1 MVNIGIDFGSTY
13 TTISVY
19 RKDTGMVETLN
30 LAGDASPYI
39 PTLAALDNGHYRF
52 GRTAR
57 ASTGKPGVALFKAF
71 KMLLPETDTALLT
84 TRGYSA
90 VQTPQLMS
98 AKFLEHYLRRT
109 LDDFRESTIE
119 HLVIGAPEIWSQRDN
134 GPDGRVLLK
143 ELCKG
148 LPFVKDV
155 QVVSEPA
162 AATAFFAH
170 NFKLKTGRDYNGSIL
185 LIDYGGGTLD
195 LTLTT
200 VSSENGGVEI
210 KVLERIGAGENED
223 GRIGQA
229 GIVYMETVMEE
240 AIRRCDRL
248 GNTTPAKD
256 GRFYRAVD
264 DLEQALKEYK
274 DDIKKTFDEF
284 DTGSLLFGE
293 NIEDAEEDLEE
304 LEEKNFTY
312 IDYKGNYI
320 PITYALLVEVY
331 NQLIYPVLQS
341 KLVYMID
348 YMERTRIAYMDQDQ
362 DIFKIALV
370 GGFGN
375 FYLVKKQIED
385 KFRFSDFHD
394 KRQKDIILI
403 REDRERAI
411 SKGAA
416 MLSAGVIT
424 IRNTAPFNLG
434 FYSRDVDGS
443 PHVDYAIRYKQDLE
457 YGVPCYARDEAT
469 GKPARFLLTAGRLTQ
484 VVTSRSLQEESAKL
498 VPVRP
503 EYAGRLTEL
512 AQAPRPV
519 SLGFSMD
526 PVGVISLHVRDFP
539 IDSAEPM
546 EADTKIE
553 LTQYNGLLA
562 LNDGKLVIDL

>member
-39 PTLAALDNGHYRF
+39 PTLAALDNGQYRF

-57 ASTGKPGVALFKAF
+57 ASAGKPGVSLFKAF
-71 KMLLPETDTALLT
+71 KMLLPETDAELLK
-84 TRGYSA
+84 TRGYAAHS
-90 VQTPQLMS
+90 PQLIAS
-98 AKFLEHYLRRT
+98 KFLDHYLRRT
-109 LDDFRESTIE
+109 LSDFRETTIE
-119 HLVIGAPEIWSQRDN
+119 HLVIGAPEIWSQRDH
-134 GPDGRVLLK
+134 GQDGRVVLR
-143 ELCKG
+143 ELCKDFA
-148 LPFVKDV
+148 FVKDV

-170 NFKLKTGRDYNGSIL
+170 NYKLNTGRDYNGCIL

-195 LTLTT
+195 LTLTN
-200 VSSENGGVEI
+200 VDSAGGGVEI

-223 GRIGQA
+223 GNIGQA

-240 AIRRCDRL
+240 AIRRYTGTPDEK
-248 GNTTPAKD
+248 PAKD

-264 DLEQALKEYK
+264 DLEQAMKEYK
-274 DDIKKTFDEF
+274 DDIKRTFDEF
-284 DTGSLLFGE
+284 DTGSLLYGE
-293 NIEDAEEDLEE
+293 VTEYIEEDLEE
-304 LEEKNFTY
+304 LEDKLFTH

-320 PITYALLVEVY
+320 PVTYRLLVEVY
-331 NQLIYPVLQS
+331 NELIYPVLRD
-341 KLVYMID
+341 KLLYMID
-348 YMERTRIAYMDQDQ
+348 YMERSDIHYMDQDQ

-375 FYLVKKQIED
+375 YYLVKKQIED

-394 KRQKDIILI
+394 KRQRDIIQV

-424 IRNTAPFNLG
+424 IRNTAPFGLG
-434 FYSRDVDGS
+434 FFSRDVDGS
-443 PHVDYAIRYKQDLE
+443 PHVDYAIGYKQDLE
-457 YGVPCYARDEAT
+457 YGVPCYAMDEAS
-469 GKPARFLLTAGRLTQ
+469 GNPARFLLTAGKLTQ
-484 VVTSRSLQEESAKL
+484 LVTNRSLQEDQARL
-498 VPVRP
+498 VPLNP
-503 EYAGRLTEL
+503 EYAQKL
-512 AQAPRPV
+512 AALGETPRV
-519 SLGFSMD
+519 VNLGFSVD
-526 PVGVISLHVRDFP
+526 AVGVISLHIRDFP
-539 IDSAEPM
+539 MDSAQP
-546 EADTKIE
+546 ADTETKIE

-562 LNDGKLVIDL
+562 LTNGKLVNDL

>member
-19 RKDTGMVETLN
+19 RQDTGMVETLN
-30 LAGDASPYI
+30 MAGDASPYI
-39 PTLAALDNGHYRF
+39 PTLAALSHGHYRF

-57 ASTGKPGVALFKAF
+57 ADTGKPGVALFKAF
-71 KMLLPETDTALLT
+71 KMLLPETDQDLLRS
-84 TRGYSA
+84 RGYSGA
-90 VQTPQLMS
+90 HTPQLMAS
-98 AKFLEHYLRRT
+98 KFLEHWLRQA
-109 LDDFRESTIE
+109 LDDLHETTIE
-119 HLVIGAPEIWSQRDN
+119 HLVVGAPEIWSQRDS

-143 ELCKG
+143 ELFRG
-148 LPFVKDV
+148 FDFVKDV

-170 NFKLKTGRDYNGSIL
+170 NFKLSTGREYDGSIL

-195 LTLTT
+195 LTLTN
-200 VSSENGGVEI
+200 VSSSSGAVEI

-240 AIRRCDRL
+240 AIRRSGMAGD
-248 GNTTPAKD
+248 TPPAKD
-256 GRFYRAVD
+256 GRFFRAVD

-284 DTGSLLFGE
+284 DTGSLLYGE
-293 NIEDAEEDLEE
+293 NIADAEDDLEE
-304 LEEKNFTY
+304 LEEKLFTH
-312 IDYKGNYI
+312 IDYRGNYI
-320 PITYALLVEVY
+320 PVSYALLVEVY
-331 NQLIYPVLQS
+331 NQLIYPVLRD
-341 KLVYMID
+341 KLLYMID
-348 YMERTRIAYMDQDQ
+348 YMERSDIRYMDRNQ

-385 KFRFSDFHD
+385 KFRFSDVQD
-394 KRQKDIILI
+394 KRQKNIILI
-403 REDRERAI
+403 REDRERSI

-424 IRNTAPFNLG
+424 IRNTAPFGLG
-434 FYSRDVDGS
+434 FYSRDTDGS
-443 PHVDYAIRYKQDLE
+443 PHVDYAIGYKQDLE
-457 YGVPCYARDEAT
+457 YGVPCYAMDGE
-469 GKPARFLLTAGRLTQ
+469 KPARFLLTAGKLSRL
-484 VVTSRSLQEESAKL
+484 VINRSLQEDQAKL
-498 VPVRP
+498 VPLRQ
-503 EYAGRLTEL
+503 EYAGRLAALSPE
-512 AQAPRPV
+512 PRTV
-519 SLGFSMD
+519 SLGFSVD
-526 PVGVISLHVRDFP
+526 AVGVISLHVRDYP
-539 IDSAEPM
+539 LDRAAPL

-562 LNDGKLVIDL
+562 LNDGKRVIDL